1 MLLYFLRIS
10 HIVWLSSCVLCS
22 TLSCICKFGE
32 QVLGGARRHAQAK
45 HGGAHSMPIFSSVKG
60 RTFDG
65 NFVERVMR
73 CSVCVIVAVQ
83 CLFFA
88 LGGIRDNLFNGRVVM
103 PDEEYLQSW
112 FYDTKLGESENHSV
126 RMDTIGKCWGTFI
139 ATIALLKMATA
150 LSGGTQPLSKTLAVI
165 FVATNM

>member
-1 MLLYFLRIS
+1 
-10 HIVWLSSCVLCS
+10 
-22 TLSCICKFGE
+22 
-32 QVLGGARRHAQAK
+32 
-45 HGGAHSMPIFSSVKG
+45 MPIFSKVKG

-73 CSVCVIVAVQ
+73 CSVFVIVAIQ
-83 CLFFA
+83 SLFFA

-112 FYDTKLGESENHSV
+112 FYDTKLGESETHSD

-150 LSGGTQPLSKTLAVI
+150 LSGGTQRLGKILAMI
-165 FVATNM
+165 FIATNM

>member
-1 MLLYFLRIS
+1 
-10 HIVWLSSCVLCS
+10 
-22 TLSCICKFGE
+22 
-32 QVLGGARRHAQAK
+32 
-45 HGGAHSMPIFSSVKG
+45 MPIFSKVKG

-73 CSVCVIVAVQ
+73 CSVFVIVAIQ
-83 CLFFA
+83 SLFFA

-112 FYDTKLGESENHSV
+112 FYDTKLGESENHSD

-150 LSGGTQPLSKTLAVI
+150 LSGGTQRLGKTLAVI
-165 FVATNM
+165 FIATNM

>member
-1 MLLYFLRIS
+1 
-10 HIVWLSSCVLCS
+10 
-22 TLSCICKFGE
+22 
-32 QVLGGARRHAQAK
+32 
-45 HGGAHSMPIFSSVKG
+45 MPIFSKVKG

-65 NFVERVMR
+65 NFVERVKR
-73 CSVCVIVAVQ
+73 CSVFVIVAIQ
-83 CLFFA
+83 SLFFA

-112 FYDTKLGESENHSV
+112 FYDTKLGESETHSD

-150 LSGGTQPLSKTLAVI
+150 LSGGTQRLGKILAVI
-165 FVATNM
+165 FIATNM